1 MAFYYQ
7 NKYLTSEELEAF
19 ADVLAHTKISI
30 SAEEAT
36 KAFHNMAQRLS
47 SASDAWCSYS
57 PGITIADTLNALA
70 KSYDDLLRPETS
82 ARTDFPNE
90 NCLFYFLEE
99 NAYDEIKNIFDG
111 GSSGELVPLDFDE
124 KI

>member
-1 MAFYYQ
+1 MEFYYQ

-19 ADVLAHTKISI
+19 ADVLAHTNISI
-30 SAEEAT
+30 SVEEAT
-36 KAFHNMAQRLS
+36 KAFHKMAQCFS
-47 SASDAWCSYS
+47 STSNAWCSCS

-82 ARTDFPNE
+82 ARIDSPNE
-90 NCLFYFLEE
+90 NCLFNFLEQ
-99 NAYDEIKNIFDG
+99 NAYDEIKNIFDR
-111 GSSGELVPLDFDE
+111 GSPEELVPLDFDE